1 MNIVVDIGN
10 SRVKLGY
17 FEGDQL
23 LAASAF
29 PHADYPQAVLASE
42 PWRQYSGHSKYLGM
56 ASVGKAE
63 MVKATDI
70 LLAAQPGLRLKVISR
85 ETALPI
91 GNRYQT
97 PQTLG
102 MDRICAAV
110 AGFRRAGK
118 GPVLVVNAGTAL
130 TYDYVDANG
139 DYLGGAISLG
149 LRSRFRA
156 LYDYT
161 AALPL
166 LPHEGPLQWVGD
178 TTETCMRSGLI
189 HGIVLE
195 IEGFI
200 AQYQQLSTQPLSVF
214 LTGGDAEFLGNLL
227 KNITFVDSNLLL
239 HGINTL
245 IGDHA

>member
-17 FEGDQL
+17 FQGEQL

-29 PHADYPQAVLASE
+29 AHAEYPAGVMTSE
-42 PWRQYSGHSKYLGM
+42 AWKQYSGQSKYLGM
-56 ASVGKAE
+56 ASVGKPE

-70 LLAAQPGLRLKVISR
+70 LLAAHPGMQLRVVNR
-85 ETALPI
+85 TTPLPI

-110 AGFRRAGK
+110 AGFLRAGK
-118 GPVLVVNAGTAL
+118 GPVLVINAGTAL

-156 LYDYT
+156 LHEFT
-161 AALPL
+161 AALPML
-166 LPHEGPLQWVGD
+166 SHEGELKWVGD
-178 TTETCMRSGLI
+178 TTESCMLSGLI
-189 HGIVLE
+189 HGITLE
-195 IEGFI
+195 IDGFI
-200 AQYQQLSTQPLSVF
+200 AQYQQFSSERLSVF

-227 KNITFVDSNLLL
+227 KNLTFVDSNLLL

-245 IGDHA
+245 IRDHA